1 MSILALLSYQRVTKT
16 TTVFEGPG
24 TGIRTVYVE
33 SDDLPIDQD
42 PVMAVVESMK
52 MENEIISD
60 YDGTVSAVHVE
71 EDQSVSE
78 GDPLVEVRAAV

>member
-1 MSILALLSYQRVTKT
+1 MADAIIHS
-16 TTVFEGPG
+16 PM
-24 TGIRTVYVE
+24 TGRFIEVLVE
-33 SDDLPIDQD
+33 VGDAIGSGDM
-42 PVMAVVESMK
+42 VAVVESMK

>member
-1 MSILALLSYQRVTKT
+1 MADAFIHS
-16 TTVFEGPG
+16 PM
-24 TGIRTVYVE
+24 TGRIIEVLVE
-33 SDDLPIDQD
+33 VGDAVGSGDM
-42 PVMAVVESMK
+42 VAVVESMK

-78 GDPLVEVRAAV
+78 GDPLVEVRAG